1 MKPMAPLVLTQFGNE
16 RLYDV
21 EIPMELEIYMF
32 SFPSF
37 VFQIE
42 YSPGQF
48 VYQWMVDIMITNEIT
63 INNYL
68 LDLSSFSG
76 VNQLRVSYAFVSQ
89 EMGVSPYSDSV
100 VPSTHTQYK
109 I

>member
-1 MKPMAPLVLTQFGNE
+1 MAPPVLTQIGNE

-21 EIPMELEIYMF
+21 EFPMELEINMF

-37 VFQIE
+37 VFRIE

-48 VYQWMVDIMITNEIT
+48 VYQWMVDVMITNEIT
-63 INNYL
+63 INDYL

-89 EMGVSPYSDSV
+89 EMGVSPYSDAV
-100 VPSTHTQYK
+100 VPSMYTHYT

>member
-1 MKPMAPLVLTQFGNE
+1 MKPMAPPVLTQIGNQP
-16 RLYDV
+16 LYDV
-21 EIPMELEIYMF
+21 EFPMELEIYMF

-48 VYQWMVDIMITNEIT
+48 VYHWMVDIMFVDGIT
-63 INNYL
+63 INDYL
-68 LDLSSFSG
+68 LDLTSYSR
-76 VNQLRVSYAFVSQ
+76 VNELRVSYAFVSQ

-100 VPSTHTQYK
+100 VSSMYTHYK